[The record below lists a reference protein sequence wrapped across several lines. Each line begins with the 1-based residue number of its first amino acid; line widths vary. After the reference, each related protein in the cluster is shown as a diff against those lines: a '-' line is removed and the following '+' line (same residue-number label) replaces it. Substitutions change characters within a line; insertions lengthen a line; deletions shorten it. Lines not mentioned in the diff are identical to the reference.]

1 MDALKF
7 IRSYLKD
14 RKQRTKVG
22 TDYSTW
28 VNIKYGAPQ
37 GSVLGPLL
45 FNIFLNDIF
54 FFIRDIS
61 IANYADDN
69 TTYTTDINVEN
80 LLSNLERETSILLE
94 WFKFNEMKLN
104 EDKCHLLVA
113 NQSEDKSI
121 RLGKETVV
129 SSRSVELLGVKID
142 EHLNFNEHIKKLCKK
157 ATRNST
163 LLLASLST

>member
-7 IRSYLKD
+7 ICSYLKD

-22 TDYSTW
+22 TDYSAW
-28 VNIKYGAPQ
+28 LNIKYGVPQ

-45 FNIFLNDIF
+45 FNIFVNDKF

-69 TTYTTDINVEN
+69 TTYTTAINVEN
-80 LLSNLERETSILLE
+80 LLSTLERETSILLE
-94 WFKFNEMKLN
+94 WFKFNETKLI

-121 RLGKETVV
+121 RLGNVTVV
-129 SSRSVELLGVKID
+129 SNRSVELLGVKID
-142 EHLNFNEHIKKLCKK
+142 EHVNFNEHITKLCKK